1 MKRTRSWLMVVPE
14 ELVEAVDRLARRLGV
29 SRGAI
34 ARLAIAEVLERR
46 GLWTQRG
53 EDRCEEEKR
62 KEEEGL

>member
-34 ARLAIAEVLERR
+34 ARLAIAEFLERR

>member
-29 SRGAI
+29 RRAI
-34 ARLAIAEVLERR
+34 ARLAIAEFLERR